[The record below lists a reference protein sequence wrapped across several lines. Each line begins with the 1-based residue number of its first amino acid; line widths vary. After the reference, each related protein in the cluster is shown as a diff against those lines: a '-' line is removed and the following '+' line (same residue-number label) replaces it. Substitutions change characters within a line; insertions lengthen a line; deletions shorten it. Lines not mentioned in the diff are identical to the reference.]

1 MVLAMNMGSFGSF
14 FNMSIFE
21 LLDVCEVMKEI
32 QDEAKEA
39 SRKK

>member
-14 FNMSIFE
+14 LHMSIFE

-32 QDEAKEA
+32 QDDMKE
-39 SRKK
+39 RKK